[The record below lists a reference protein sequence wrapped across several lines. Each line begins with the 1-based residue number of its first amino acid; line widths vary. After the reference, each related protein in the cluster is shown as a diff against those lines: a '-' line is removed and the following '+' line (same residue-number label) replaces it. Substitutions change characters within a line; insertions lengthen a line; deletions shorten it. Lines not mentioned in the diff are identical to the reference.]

1 MANERMEQSRKRWED
16 HGEGGASS
24 QSARNMGD
32 KARETA
38 SQWGSQAHQGMEST
52 RAGMASGYEHAEG
65 LVSRHPAPAVA
76 FGFGMGFGLGLFL
89 ALALRPRQEHAWSE
103 WSDWTMPD
111 SVRQLPQHLRRLS
124 DSISSY
130 VEEKYR

>member
-1 MANERMEQSRKRWED
+1 MANERMEQSRKRWD
-16 HGEGGASS
+16 DRGEGGTSS
-24 QSARNMGD
+24 QSAHNMGD

-38 SQWGSQAHQGMEST
+38 SQWGSQLRQGMDST
-52 RAGMASGYEHAEG
+52 REGMAAGYEQAEG

-89 ALALRPRQEHAWSE
+89 ALALRPRQEHAWS
-103 WSDWTMPD
+103 DWTMPD
-111 SVRQLPQHLRRLS
+111 SVRHLPQHLRRLS